1 MLECTVGVRK
11 GQVLKYKIF
20 SGKMESGKAQRILRV
35 YNLLI
40 CIIRFFVL
48 EIDQPLNMINY
59 KH

>member
-20 SGKMESGKAQRILRV
+20 WGKMESGKAQRILRV
-35 YNLLI
+35 YNMHV
-40 CIIRFFVL
+40 CIIKFFVL
-48 EIDQPLNMINY
+48 EIDQPLKMINY